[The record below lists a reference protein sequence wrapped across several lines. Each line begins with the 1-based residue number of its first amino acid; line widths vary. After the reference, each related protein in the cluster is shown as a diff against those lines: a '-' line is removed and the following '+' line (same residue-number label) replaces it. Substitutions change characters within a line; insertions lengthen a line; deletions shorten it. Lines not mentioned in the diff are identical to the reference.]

1 MEFSELLRRA
11 EKALI
16 DLDAEALVAAYA
28 PEFLLED
35 PASGNRISNKT
46 ELREYYDRLFAAPD
60 ISFTDVSF
68 FTLGERAAGQWTWC
82 GRSKSGKKF
91 VIRGASLFKLGED
104 GIREE
109 ILFYDPKSADT

>member
-1 MEFSELLRRA
+1 MGFGELLRHA

-35 PASGNRISNKT
+35 TASGNRISNKT
-46 ELREYYDRLFAAPD
+46 ELRAYYDRLFSMPD
-60 ISFTDVSF
+60 ISFSNVSF
-68 FTLGERAAGQWTWC
+68 FSMGKKAAGQWTWC
-82 GRSKSGKKF
+82 GTSPSGQEF
-91 VIRGASLFKLGED
+91 TIRGASLFKLGED

-109 ILFYDPKSADT
+109 ILFYDPKSVDA

>member
-1 MEFSELLRRA
+1 MEFNELLRRA

-28 PEFLLED
+28 PEFFLED
-35 PASGNRISNKT
+35 TASGNRISNKT
-46 ELREYYDRLFAAPD
+46 ELRKYYDRLFALPD
-60 ISFTDVSF
+60 ISFTDVRF

-82 GRSKSGKKF
+82 GRSKSGQKF
-91 VIRGASLFKLGED
+91 TIRGASLFKLGED

-109 ILFYDPKSADT
+109 TLYYDPKPVDT

>member
-35 PASGNRISNKT
+35 TASGKRISNKT
-46 ELREYYDRLFAAPD
+46 ELRAYYDRLFSLPD
-60 ISFTDVSF
+60 VSFTDVSF
-68 FTLGERAAGQWTWC
+68 FSMGEKAAGQWTWC
-82 GRSKSGKKF
+82 GRSQSGEKF
-91 VIRGASLFKLGED
+91 AIRGASLFKLGED

-109 ILFYDPKSADT
+109 ILFYDPRSAGA

>member
-1 MEFSELLRRA
+1 MEFSELLRHA

-28 PEFLLED
+28 PEFFLED
-35 PASGNRISNKT
+35 TTSGNRISDKI
-46 ELREYYDRLFAAPD
+46 ELREYYDRLFALPE
-60 ISFTDVSF
+60 ISVTDVSF

-82 GRSKSGKKF
+82 GRSESGKKF
-91 VIRGASLFKLGED
+91 SIRGASLFKLGED

-109 ILFYDPKSADT
+109 ILFYDPKSADA